1 MDKLFDALKVY
12 GTLLVDKETAANV
25 TIITQDPTES
35 DFVKGF
41 NRGELFAY
49 HNAYLHFKLML
60 DGLTRA

>member
-12 GTLLVDKETAANV
+12 GTFLLDKELTAKMV
-25 TIITQDPTES
+25 LLTQDPTES

-41 NRGELFAY
+41 NRGEHAATKDAY
-49 HNAYLHFKLML
+49 TAFKLML

>member
-12 GTLLVDKETAANV
+12 GNYLIDKETSAKMV
-25 TIITQDPTES
+25 LLTQDPLES

-41 NRGELFAY
+41 NRGEHAATKAAY
-49 HNAYLHFKLML
+49 MEFKLML

>member
-12 GTLLVDKETAANV
+12 GTLLLDKELTAKMV
-25 TIITQDPTES
+25 LLTQDPTES

-41 NRGELFAY
+41 NRGEHAATKDAY
-49 HNAYLHFKLML
+49 TAFKLML